1 MYVAAL
7 LLTVLMI
14 DAEVSTSFYQW
25 TDGKN
30 SARNHINPNVID
42 ARTLD
47 VSQSGNI
54 LLHIVMT
61 TIWSVLTWLITPT
74 FNINMTTNRI
84 QTAVN
89 DGLAFW
95 NETPHI

>member
-1 MYVAAL
+1 
-7 LLTVLMI
+7 MI
-14 DAEVSTSFYQW
+14 EAEDVSTSSSQW

-30 SARNHINPNVID
+30 SARSQINPNVVD

-47 VSQSGNI
+47 VSESGNV

-61 TIWSVLTWLITPT
+61 TIWSVLTWLITPN
-74 FNINMTTNRI
+74 FNISMKVKMI

-95 NETPHI
+95 NETPDI